1 LLVKC
6 LFSGKDPDAK
16 EHEVPLWLQ
25 KRMKLGKGIYKLP
38 NNSLLQYRH
47 AVVPAKSSHNTK
59 FSEIESRISQGIL
72 KSEEVY
78 LWVLKIYVGLLT
90 IDLNLRDDIKDQK
103 SKNYN

>member
-1 LLVKC
+1 
-6 LFSGKDPDAK
+6 
-16 EHEVPLWLQ
+16 
-25 KRMKLGKGIYKLP
+25 MKLGKGIYKLP